1 MAEGAGI
8 ASAAAL
14 TPGVDGNL
22 FHITGTTGMTS
33 IASIDGAGPI
43 YLVYDDAVA
52 ITHNATSLIMLGAA
66 NYTTVAGDVICFMH
80 EGSGNYR
87 ELFRSLAASDPVG
100 TAKTQTL
107 TNKTIALGSNT
118 VTGTLAQFN
127 TAVTDADLCS
137 LGGAETISGVKTF
150 TANPVMSGAGRAI
163 TFDNADGQIRM
174 ANAADPGWSIAAVQY
189 SARGNTHAEIA
200 ANVSLANNM
209 YYDGTL
215 RAIENAHSA
224 RFYIATSGALTPQH
238 IWTTAVSVAA
248 GAAVSEINEMVLR
261 NDGLNVGAPTGGF
274 KGAGTINA
282 TAVYDDNVLLT
293 DWLMDLYY
301 DGKVRA
307 DDPFY
312 RGQKLYTLGEV
323 EAVAKNDRKLP
334 WMPTRENFEKE
345 RSLGAMVS
353 RLWQGQEQQMVYLF
367 EHEAR
372 LRSLE
377 ERNA

>member
-1 MAEGAGI
+1 MGGDFIFYNAASGTAGA
-8 ASAAAL
+8 
-14 TPGVDGNL
+14 V
-22 FHITGTTGMTS
+22 ITFTNQFS
-33 IASIDGAGPI
+33 IGP
-43 YLVYDDAVA
+43 
-52 ITHNATSLIMLGAA
+52 NS
-66 NYTTVAGDVICFMH
+66 
-80 EGSGNYR
+80 GSG
-87 ELFRSLAASDPVG
+87 
-100 TAKTQTL
+100 
-107 TNKTIALGSNT
+107 
-118 VTGTLAQFN
+118 
-127 TAVTDADLCS
+127 
-137 LGGAETISGVKTF
+137 
-150 TANPVMSGAGRAI
+150 
-163 TFDNADGQIRM
+163 
-174 ANAADPGWSIAAVQY
+174 VQ
-189 SARGNTHAEIA
+189 
-200 ANVSLANNM
+200 
-209 YYDGTL
+209 
-215 RAIENAHSA
+215 
-224 RFYIATSGALTPQH
+224 
-238 IWTTAVSVAA
+238 
-248 GAAVSEINEMVLR
+248 
-261 NDGLNVGAPTGGF
+261 VGAPTGGY
-274 KGAGTINA
+274 KGSGTLNA